1 MSRFTYLAM
10 RATGEEIR
18 GFLDGPNADWV
29 SDRLVSDE
37 LIPLEIEVAVE
48 QKGALEMLRENLPV
62 GVDDLSLFS
71 SQFALMLDTGL
82 PILTAL
88 ELLAEN
94 ATKLKLRRAL
104 LDCADQ
110 IRQGSSL
117 TEAMSQTGQFPGIY
131 LNMIRAA
138 ETSGTLVEV
147 LQQLAS
153 YLDREAELRGRIK
166 GALVYPAFLIVLSL
180 VVVTFLMVAIIPR
193 FTGVLVD
200 MKVPLP
206 LPTKILMTL
215 SALLVAYW
223 PWLLAALAG
232 AAVTVFFLLR
242 DEAIRL
248 KLDGLALALP
258 LIGEMVA
265 KNSLAR
271 MSFVLGS
278 LLAGGIPIVDALD
291 VAGGTVGNRHVQQS
305 LADARRR
312 IIQGSGISEAMSQSG
327 TMPSLVLQ
335 MVSIGEA
342 TGNLDRVLLRVS
354 DLYDQQVARVTDSLV
369 RLVEPA
375 LIVVLGVVVGF
386 IALSLVLPM
395 VKAVASFGG

>member
-10 RATGEEIR
+10 NGTGEEIR
-18 GFLDGPNADWV
+18 GFLEGPNADWV

-37 LIPLEIEVAVE
+37 LIPLEIEEAVE

-117 TEAMSQTGQFPGIY
+117 TEAMTQTGQFPAIY

-166 GALVYPAFLIVLSL
+166 GALVYPAFLIVLSV

-193 FTGVLVD
+193 FTSVLVD

-206 LPTKILMTL
+206 LPTKILMAL
-215 SALLVAYW
+215 SAFLVAHW
-223 PWLLAALAG
+223 PWLLLMLTG
-232 AAVTVFFLLR
+232 TAVTVFFLLR